1 VVAELGQLRTGVE
14 KQCADLRSEADKYAE
29 EVLRRSDEQ
38 ATATRNKMAAQQEKI
53 TGAGRELDAAQAKV
67 AEIEKSMADANER
80 AQSAGRE
87 AERVQ
92 QRLTEVQQ
100 QLEVELKR
108 VAEAKRAG
116 EAAERHAADV
126 RRQVQREA
134 KRVAEL
140 ASAAVLAAAASPG
153 DEDDDPAYGEPA
165 EAASAPQ
172 PSAPAVGQHA
182 ADKPASG
189 QHAADKPAG
198 GQHAAAEKPGKVT
211 GSAKVTVP
219 PSASRVGA
227 DAE

>member
-1 VVAELGQLRTGVE
+1 
-14 KQCADLRSEADKYAE
+14 
-29 EVLRRSDEQ
+29 
-38 ATATRNKMAAQQEKI
+38 
-53 TGAGRELDAAQAKV
+53 
-67 AEIEKSMADANER
+67 
-80 AQSAGRE
+80 
-87 AERVQ
+87 
-92 QRLTEVQQ
+92 VQQ

-172 PSAPAVGQHA
+172 PSAPTVGQHAADKPASGQHA